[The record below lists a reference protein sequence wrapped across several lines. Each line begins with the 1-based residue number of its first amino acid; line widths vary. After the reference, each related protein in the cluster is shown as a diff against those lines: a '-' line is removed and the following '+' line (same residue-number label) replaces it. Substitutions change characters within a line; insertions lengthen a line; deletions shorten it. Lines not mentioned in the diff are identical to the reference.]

1 MADGI
6 WSALFQE
13 ELQQSQLERER
24 PLTVNTGATF
34 NPEQEASAYASFDP
48 SGALILDKNQ
58 GAPHFILSPR
68 TPDGAKTFG
77 FRWSLH
83 QEKLGAPLAAAA
95 AGDFTVTWWRLLTNL
110 SMAGG
115 SVWSSFLPVT
125 GVLLKESYHTFD
137 CNACALRCQIGNIA
151 VQGAITIAICEL

>member
-1 MADGI
+1 MADGR
-6 WSALFQE
+6 WSAQFQE

-24 PLTVNTGATF
+24 FLTVNTGPTL
-34 NPEQEASAYASFDP
+34 NVEQEASAFASFDP
-48 SGALILDKNQ
+48 SGALITDKEQ

-83 QEKLGAPLAAAA
+83 QEKLGAPLAT
-95 AGDFTVTWWRLLTNL
+95 AGAGGFTVTWWRLLTNL

-115 SVWSSFLPVT
+115 SVWASFLPVT
-125 GVLLKESYHTFD
+125 LVALKSTYHTFD
-137 CNACALRCQIGNIA
+137 CNACALRCQITNLT
-151 VQGAITIAICEL
+151 VDGAITIAICEL